1 MLTVCFL
8 VVVFFLKKNK
18 KSRARDVDLSRTI
31 FDRGQVSLKLKVT
44 IYNKIRAQIMIQK
57 NMGV

>member
-18 KSRARDVDLSRTI
+18 KSRARDVDLSRRI
-31 FDRGQVSLKLKVT
+31 FGRGQVSLKLKVT